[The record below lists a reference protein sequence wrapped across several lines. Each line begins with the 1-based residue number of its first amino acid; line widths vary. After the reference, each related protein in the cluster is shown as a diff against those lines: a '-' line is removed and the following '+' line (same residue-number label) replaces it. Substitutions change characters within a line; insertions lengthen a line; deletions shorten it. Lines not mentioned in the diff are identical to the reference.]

1 MKYLV
6 LVLTILLSLYSLG
19 YKAQCVLTEDECRK
33 IIILKNER
41 DSYLESWEISDNL
54 LSNVKQQIVLKDS
67 VTDSYVIIADKQFE
81 TIQTLNDI
89 NKVQE
94 KDIVKLKK
102 AVRFRNIALRVGIPV
117 GFGLGFFA
125 GSYLFSVGL
134 K

>member
-6 LVLTILLSLYSLG
+6 LVLTILLSLYSQG